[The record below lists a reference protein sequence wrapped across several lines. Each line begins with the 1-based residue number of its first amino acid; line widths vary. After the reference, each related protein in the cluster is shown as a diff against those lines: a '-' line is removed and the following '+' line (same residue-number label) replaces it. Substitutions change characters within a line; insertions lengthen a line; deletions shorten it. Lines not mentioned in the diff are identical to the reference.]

1 MIKGTH
7 RVRNGVAGARALRE
21 AKFWWFAGD
30 VGPQEAARL
39 TAPLTCVLLAKT
51 SLLAIIVLLASC
63 CSPSRFPLA
72 IVVIITI
79 AIGHHRHRIAIA
91 IVPTMLLSYQSH
103 YDSLILAYYCT
114 IVLSYEVM
122 PRACLRHA

>member
-1 MIKGTH
+1 MQEMVLQVPGPC
-7 RVRNGVAGARALRE
+7 VRLSFGGLQAMSAHKRQHAS
-21 AKFWWFAGD
+21 
-30 VGPQEAARL
+30 PH
-39 TAPLTCVLLAKT
+39 TCVVLAKT

-79 AIGHHRHRIAIA
+79 AMGHHRHRIAIA
-91 IVPTMLLSYQSH
+91 IVATMLSSYQLH
-103 YDSLILAYYCT
+103 HDSLIQSYYCT

-122 PRACLRHA
+122 PRACPRHA